1 MMSPLSMIKN
11 SSLREEALTHRS
23 FTQELK
29 LKMPDNERLEF
40 LGDALLDWFM
50 AEMLM
55 KQFPL
60 DNEGTL
66 SKKRAS
72 LVNEE
77 VLSTKAR
84 MLGLDKQIKLGPAEA
99 RTGGADKASLLSDT
113 FEAVLAAIYLDQGFD
128 SAKSWLHK
136 IFNDDVVALENK
148 EFEKDYKSRF
158 QEWAQSE
165 LKKTPIYI
173 LTQEL
178 GPAHL
183 REFHVDVKIDSE
195 AWGSGVGSSKKKAEQ
210 KAAEVALMRKT
221 AVPALAS
228 EQKPDSKVEKK
239 TAQQSSASSTQPQP
253 LVAQAKEGVSL

>member
-11 SSLREEALTHRS
+11 SSLKEEALTHRS

-40 LGDALLDWFM
+40 LGDALLDWWM
-50 AEMLM
+50 AESLM
-55 KQFPL
+55 WQFPL

-77 VLSTKAR
+77 VLSIKAR
-84 MLGLDKQIKLGPAEA
+84 EIGLDKQLKLGPAEA
-99 RTGGADKASLLSDT
+99 RTGGADKASLLSDA
-113 FEAVLAAIYLDQGFD
+113 FEAVLAALYLDQGFEA
-128 SAKSWLHK
+128 AKNWLNE
-136 IFNDDVVALENK
+136 IFAENVKALENK

-165 LKKTPIYI
+165 LKKTPLYI
-173 LTQEL
+173 LKEEL

-183 REFHVDVKIDSE
+183 REFHVDVKIENDS
-195 AWGSGVGSSKKKAEQ
+195 WGSGVGTSKKKAEQ
-210 KAAEVALMRKT
+210 KAAEIALQKT
-221 AVPALAS
+221 
-228 EQKPDSKVEKK
+228 QSKNQLKK
-239 TAQQSSASSTQPQP
+239 EPGAF
-253 LVAQAKEGVSL
+253 L

>member
-11 SSLREEALTHRS
+11 SSLKEEALTHRS

-29 LKMPDNERLEF
+29 LQLPDNERLEF
-40 LGDALLDWFM
+40 LGDALLDWWM
-50 AEMLM
+50 AENLM

-84 MLGLDKQIKLGPAEA
+84 QLGFDQQIKLGPAEA
-99 RTGGADKASLLSDT
+99 RTGGALKASLLSDA
-113 FEAVLAAIYLDQGFD
+113 FEAVLAALYIDQGLD
-128 SAKSWLHK
+128 SANAWLAQV
-136 IFNDDVVALENK
+136 FTEDVKALENK

-165 LKKTPIYI
+165 LKKTPLYL
-173 LTQEL
+173 LTEEA

-183 REFHVDVKIDSE
+183 REFKVEVKIE
-195 AWGSGVGSSKKKAEQ
+195 NEIWGQGSGSSKKKAEQ
-210 KAAEVALMRKT
+210 KAAEVAL
-221 AVPALAS
+221 
-228 EQKPDSKVEKK
+228 
-239 TAQQSSASSTQPQP
+239 QSSQTRNLKNPKPMEKS
-253 LVAQAKEGVSL
+253 GVLL